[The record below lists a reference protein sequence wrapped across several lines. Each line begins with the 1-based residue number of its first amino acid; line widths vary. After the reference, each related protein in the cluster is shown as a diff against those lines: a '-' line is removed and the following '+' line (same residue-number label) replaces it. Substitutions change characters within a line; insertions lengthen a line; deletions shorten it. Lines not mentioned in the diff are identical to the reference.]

1 MSIEWLGLFAGA
13 LTTFGLL
20 PQIIRIF
27 KLKSAHEISLLW
39 SLTFLVGV
47 SCWLAYGVCLH
58 SIPLILWNAIA
69 SLFALTLIYA
79 KLKYGR

>member
-1 MSIEWLGLFAGA
+1 MSIEWLGLVAGA

-20 PQIIRIF
+20 PQLIRIF

-39 SLTFLVGV
+39 STSLLVGV
-47 SCWLAYGVCLH
+47 SCWLAYGIYLR
-58 SIPLILWNAIA
+58 SFPLILWNTIA
-69 SLFALTLIYA
+69 AVFTLTLISA